1 MSGLEVFLGYL
12 SGLRLLEPN
21 LPLSTLLPTMF
32 VVNTCDAFM
41 CRLFARNNGY
51 PPNLWFAVGFV
62 FGIWAVAALILVP
75 KRAPDL
81 AAAGDD
87 E

>member
-1 MSGLEVFLGYL
+1 MSGLETFLGYL
-12 SGLRLLEPN
+12 SGLILLEPN
-21 LPLSTLLPTMF
+21 LPLATLLPTMF

-51 PPNLWFAVGFV
+51 PQNLWFAVGFV

-75 KRAPDL
+75 KRTPET
-81 AAAGDD
+81 AAAGD
-87 E
+87 EE

>member
-1 MSGLEVFLGYL
+1 MSGLETFLGYF
-12 SGLRLLEPN
+12 SGLYLLDST
-21 LPLSTLLPTMF
+21 LPLATLLPTMF

-51 PPNLWFAVGFV
+51 PTNLWFAVGFV

-75 KRAPDL
+75 KRIPATSL
-81 AAAGDD
+81 VD
-87 E
+87 EDE